1 MSHLTESFLPKIF
14 LLVLLGGLCG
24 CGQNQLGT
32 RLATI
37 DELKAATPKQLIPEP
52 MDPAAIAR
60 YQAFVKLAKTVNQED
75 SGKLMM
81 NWADLSARYS
91 GLANKSKVSIAEQ
104 QALVVRMWKEN
115 PKFSSEL
122 TSILD
127 SGPMA
132 IHRRADTLPDE
143 YLSVL
148 NAFRLLVF
156 SAVSYGASGD
166 SKSATNLIVLSFR
179 LADRLG
185 TANCGLVDLWT
196 TSRTWPLLG

>member
-1 MSHLTESFLPKIF
+1 
-14 LLVLLGGLCG
+14 
-24 CGQNQLGT
+24 
-32 RLATI
+32 
-37 DELKAATPKQLIPEP
+37 